1 MPLLF
6 QLQFTGST
14 FLWLFA
20 CLALGVGYAFLLYPI
35 NSQLSKSTKY
45 WLFALRTLVIT
56 LLAFLLFAPLLK
68 IISKTL
74 EKPLIILVQDNSAS
88 IKISKPANFEPESFL
103 NRYKKVSQQLSD
115 QYEVKEFNFDSQ
127 VKQGLKADFNG
138 KLSNISEVFRMIN
151 DQYANR
157 NIGAILLATD
167 GIYNRGSNP
176 LYESKNFEAP
186 IYTIAL
192 GDTIPKKDLLISN
205 INYNNIAYLGNN
217 FQMEVSLEAYQ
228 SLGRNSRLTVSDNSG
243 VVFSRD
249 IAITANEFRL
259 TVPLTLPAKSKGVQ
273 KYQISLSS
281 IPGEISVENN
291 KQIIFVEVVDG
302 RQDIFLIANAPHPD
316 LAAIRQSLEI
326 NKDYRV
332 KVAFADDVE
341 NKDIQNAGLVILHQL
356 PSVSNNAQK
365 ILQQVQS
372 KSVLFIL
379 GSQSNTGSFST
390 AQNLLNIVSS
400 GSTQE
405 ARVNVQND
413 FFGFTLSET
422 SKKKLLNFAPLIVPF
437 GSYALKGPGTQLL
450 NQQIGNVATA
460 MPLLVFGNDADRK
473 VGILAGEGIW
483 RWRLEEFE
491 EFGNHDAVNELLGK
505 TVQYLS
511 SREDKRKFRVYTA
524 KKSFDENE
532 PIFFNAE
539 LYNDSYELVNSPDV
553 KLIVKNKTG
562 NAYDYMFSKSGNAYV
577 LDAGILP
584 AGEYSYQGNTKLG
597 SKKYEASGH
606 FIISQQQT
614 EFRQTT
620 ANHQLLYSL
629 SKQSGGKM
637 IFPDEV
643 SQLPE
648 LIKANENVK
657 TISYEGR
664 KYEELINMKILFF
677 LILALLSIE
686 WFSRKRNG
694 EI

>member
-20 CLALGVGYAFLLYPI
+20 CLALGVGYAFLLYPL

-657 TISYEGR
+657 TISYEER

>member
-217 FQMEVSLEAYQ
+217 FQMEVSVEAYQ

-259 TVPLTLPAKSKGVQ
+259 TVPFTLPAKSKGVQ

-281 IPGEISVENN
+281 IPGELSVENN

-491 EFGNHDAVNELLGK
+491 ESGNHDAVNELLGK

-511 SREDKRKFRVYTA
+511 SREDRRKFRVYPA

-532 PIFFNAE
+532 RIFFNAE

-657 TISYEGR
+657 TISYEER

>member
-1 MPLLF
+1 MPILF

-14 FLWLFA
+14 FLWLLA
-20 CLALGVGYAFLLYPI
+20 CLALGVGYAFLLYPL

-45 WLFALRTLVIT
+45 WLFALRAMVVTF
-56 LLAFLLFAPLLK
+56 LAFLLFAPLLK
-68 IISKTL
+68 TINKTL

-88 IKISKPANFEPESFL
+88 VKVSKPANFEPERFL
-103 NRYKKVSQQLSD
+103 NQYENVSRQLSD

-127 VKQGLKADFNG
+127 VRQGLKADFGG
-138 KLSNISEVFRMIN
+138 KLSNISEVFRMVN
-151 DQYANR
+151 DQFANR

-176 LYESKNFEAP
+176 LYESKNSEAP

-192 GDTIPKKDLLISN
+192 GDTIPKKDILISN
-205 INYNNIAYLGNN
+205 VNYNNIAYLGNN
-217 FQMEVSLEAYQ
+217 FQLEVSIEAYQ
-228 SLGRNSRLTVSDNSG
+228 SAGRNSRLTVSDNSG

-259 TVPLTLPAKSKGVQ
+259 TVPLTLPAKSKGIQ

-281 IPGEISVENN
+281 IPGELSVENN

-302 RQDIFLIANAPHPD
+302 RQDVLLIANATHPD
-316 LAAIRQSLEI
+316 LTAIRQSLEI

-341 NKDIQNAGLVILHQL
+341 NKDIQNSGLVILHQL
-356 PSVSNNAQK
+356 PSTTNNAQK

-372 KSVLFIL
+372 KSILFIL
-379 GSQSNTGSFST
+379 GAQSNNGAFSS

-405 ARVNVQND
+405 ARVKVQDD

-422 SKKKLLNFAPLIVPF
+422 LQKKLVNFAPLVAPF

-460 MPLLVFGNDADRK
+460 MPLLVFGNDAERK
-473 VGILAGEGIW
+473 IGVLAGEGIW

-491 EFGNHDAVNELLGK
+491 ESGNHDAVNELLGK

-511 SREDKRKFRVYTA
+511 SRDNKRKFRVYTT

-532 PIFFNAE
+532 RILFNAE

-553 KLIVKNKTG
+553 KLRVKNKSG
-562 NAYDYMFSKSGNAYV
+562 NNYDYLFSKSGNAYI
-577 LDAGILP
+577 LDAGVLP
-584 AGEYSYQGNTKLG
+584 SGEYSYQANTNLG
-597 SKKYEASGH
+597 SKKYDASGQ
-606 FIISQQQT
+606 FVISQQQT
-614 EFRQTT
+614 EFQQTT

-637 IFPDEV
+637 IYPDEV

>member
-217 FQMEVSLEAYQ
+217 FQMEVSVEAYQ

-281 IPGEISVENN
+281 IPGELSVENN

-657 TISYEGR
+657 TISYEER

>member
-217 FQMEVSLEAYQ
+217 FQMEVSVEAYQ

-259 TVPLTLPAKSKGVQ
+259 TVPFTLPAKSKGVQ

-281 IPGEISVENN
+281 IPGELSVENN

-657 TISYEGR
+657 TISYEER

>member
-20 CLALGVGYAFLLYPI
+20 CLALGVGYAFLLYPL

-45 WLFALRTLVIT
+45 WLFALRTLVVT
-56 LLAFLLFAPLLK
+56 FLAFLLFAPLLK
-68 IISKTL
+68 TISKTL

-88 IKISKPANFEPESFL
+88 VKISKPANFEPTSFL

-217 FQMEVSLEAYQ
+217 FQMEVSVEAYQ
-228 SLGRNSRLTVSDNSG
+228 ILGRNSRLTVSDNTG
-243 VVFSRD
+243 LVFSRD
-249 IAITANEFRL
+249 VAITANEFRL

-273 KYQISLSS
+273 KYQISLSP

-302 RQDIFLIANAPHPD
+302 RQDVFLIANAPHPD
-316 LAAIRQSLEI
+316 LTAIRQSLEI

-341 NKDIQNAGLVILHQL
+341 NKDIQNAGLVILHQI

-372 KSVLFIL
+372 KSLLFIL

-400 GSTQE
+400 GSTRE
-405 ARVNVQND
+405 ARVNVQDD

-491 EFGNHDAVNELLGK
+491 ESGNHDAVNELLGK

-511 SREDKRKFRVYTA
+511 SREDRRKFRVYPA

-532 PIFFNAE
+532 RIFFNAE

-606 FIISQQQT
+606 FVISQQQT

-677 LILALLSIE
+677 LILALVSIE